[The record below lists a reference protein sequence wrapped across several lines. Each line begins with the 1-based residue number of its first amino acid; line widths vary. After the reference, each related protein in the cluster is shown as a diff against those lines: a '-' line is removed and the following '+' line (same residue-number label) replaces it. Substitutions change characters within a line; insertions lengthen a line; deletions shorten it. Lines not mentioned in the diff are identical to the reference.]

1 MRLWLARKSDVP
13 LREQLVAQ
21 LVLAILSG
29 DLRAGQ
35 RLPSTRDLARRLKLH
50 PNTVSAAYTELE
62 RQGWGESRRGSGVYV
77 RSRKRAQ
84 PLPPGVELDWLI
96 ADFFRAAREKGA
108 SLKKIRARL
117 RHWLALQPPDHF
129 LVIEPDEEL
138 RRILVAEISAGVKF
152 PCAGA
157 GFEACQQTESL
168 AGALPV
174 VLLRKFDKVRE
185 LLPPEADCLSLQV
198 RSVPGSLARWMPI
211 PREAL
216 IIVASRW
223 ADFLTWA
230 RTLLLAAGADPEALE
245 FRDARKPRWQEG
257 LREATVV
264 IADVLTAQGVPR
276 GCRTITFPVIADAS
290 LEALRE
296 SAEALR

>member
-1 MRLWLARKSDVP
+1 MRLWLARKSDIP

-29 DLRAGQ
+29 DLRPGQ

-77 RSRKRAQ
+77 RGRKRAQ
-84 PLPPGVELDWLI
+84 SLPAGVELDWLI
-96 ADFFRAAREKGA
+96 ADFFRTAREKG
-108 SLKKIRARL
+108 LPLRQIRARL

-138 RRILVAEISAGVKF
+138 RRILVAEISAAVKF

-157 GFEACQQTESL
+157 GFDACKQPEAL

-174 VLLRKFDKVRE
+174 VLLRKFDKVRD
-185 LLPPEADCLSLQV
+185 LLPAASECLALQV

-211 PREAL
+211 PADAL
-216 IIVASRW
+216 IVVASRW
-223 ADFLTWA
+223 GDFLTWA
-230 RTLLLAAGADPEALE
+230 RTLLLAAGADADAVEL
-245 FRDARKPRWQEG
+245 RDARKPRWQDG
-257 LREATVV
+257 LREASVV
-264 IADVLTAQGVPR
+264 ITDVLTAQNVPR
-276 GCRTITFPVIADAS
+276 GCRTIAFPVIADTS
-290 LEALRE
+290 LVELRE
-296 SAEALR
+296 RAESLR

>member
-1 MRLWLARKSDVP
+1 MRLWLARRSDVP

-29 DLRAGQ
+29 DLRPGQ
-35 RLPSTRDLARRLKLH
+35 RLPSTRDLARRFKLH

-77 RSRKRAQ
+77 RERKPGKA
-84 PLPPGVELDWLI
+84 LPASLQLDWLI
-96 ADFFRAAREKGA
+96 ADFFRTAREKGVP
-108 SLKKIRARL
+108 LKHIRARL

-138 RRILVAEISAGVKF
+138 RRILVAEITAAVKF
-152 PCAGA
+152 PCLAA
-157 GFEACQQTESL
+157 GFEACQQPETL

-174 VLLRKFDKVRE
+174 VLLRKFEKVRE

-216 IIVASRW
+216 IVVASRW
-223 ADFLTWA
+223 EDFLKWA
-230 RTLLLAAGADPEALE
+230 RTLLLAAGADADALE
-245 FRDARKPRWQEG
+245 FRDGRRPRWQDG

-264 IADVLTAQGVPR
+264 IADVLTAQRVPR
-276 GCRTITFPVIADAS
+276 GCRVIPFPLIADDS
-290 LEALRE
+290 LAALRE
-296 SAEALR
+296 AADSLR

>member
-1 MRLWLARKSDVP
+1 MRLWLARKSDIP
-13 LREQLVAQ
+13 LRDQLVAQ

-29 DLRAGQ
+29 DLRPGQ

-77 RSRKRAQ
+77 RGRKRAQ
-84 PLPPGVELDWLI
+84 SLPAGVELDWLI
-96 ADFFRAAREKGA
+96 ADFFRAAREKGL
-108 SLKKIRARL
+108 SLRQIRARL

-138 RRILVAEISAGVKF
+138 RRILVAEITAAVKF

-157 GFEACQQTESL
+157 GFEACRQPDAL

-174 VLLRKFDKVRE
+174 VLLRKFDKARE
-185 LLPPEADCLSLQV
+185 LLPAESECLGLQV

-211 PREAL
+211 PADAL
-216 IIVASRW
+216 IVVSSRW
-223 ADFLTWA
+223 SDFLTWA
-230 RTLLLAAGADPEALE
+230 RTLLLAAGADADALE
-245 FRDARKPRWQEG
+245 LRDARKPRWTDG
-257 LREATVV
+257 LREASVV
-264 IADVLTAQGVPR
+264 IADVLTAQNVPR
-276 GCRTITFPVIADAS
+276 GCRTIAFPVIADAS
-290 LEALRE
+290 LAELRE
-296 SAEALR
+296 RTESLR